1 MTDVGDDGREITW
14 DLLSAAVSGAG
25 LEDGAEEGSVGGA
38 DALRAPPLGLG
49 EVPSVRLT
57 GAKPESLL
65 RSI

>member
-1 MTDVGDDGREITW
+1 MMDVGDDGQETTW
-14 DLLSAAVSGAG
+14 DLLSAGVSGAG
-25 LEDGAEEGSVGGA
+25 LEDGAREGSVGDA
-38 DALRAPPLGLG
+38 DARRAPPLGLG